1 MCGFLVEKPKWSKN
15 SVRTMSTRI
24 RHGDPYDED
33 LFWQVIERAETINK
47 HVTPIVNDVVAT
59 AGLTEL
65 EPGDDLL
72 DPEFNTG
79 VFVLS
84 SRAKTKTTTIE
95 KLKRQKTPIDRV
107 DDMSGIRIDAA
118 ITLTKQS
125 TLALELADALKNAG
139 ATRCRIKDHRGQP
152 QSGYRAVHVVA
163 EFPAGRV
170 EVQIRTAMQSLWANT
185 YEVLAD
191 KLGRCIRYGDWESLE
206 LPLHRKWVELLHE
219 LSDVIYEFEESVD
232 HFKHFGRES
241 IAQEEVEEREQ
252 HHSEIVRKIKDLLGR
267 MRPDV
272 PTY

>member
-1 MCGFLVEKPKWSKN
+1 MSK
-15 SVRTMSTRI
+15 RI
-24 RHGDPYDED
+24 RHEDPYDED

-47 HVTPIVNDVVAT
+47 HVTPIVSGVVAA

-72 DPEFNTG
+72 GPGFNTG

-95 KLKRQKTPIDRV
+95 KLKRQHTSIDRV

-125 TLALELADALKNAG
+125 TLAQELADALENAG
-139 ATRCRIKDHRGQP
+139 ATRHRIKDHRDQP

-170 EVQIRTAMQSLWANT
+170 EVQIRTAIQSLWANT

-191 KLGRCIRYGDWESLE
+191 KFGRRIRYGDWESLKS
-206 LPLHRKWVELLHE
+206 PVDRNRVELLHD
-219 LSDVIYEFEESVD
+219 LSDVIYAFERSVD
-232 HFKHFGRES
+232 HFKHFGRDS
-241 IAQEEVEEREQ
+241 IEQKEAEEIE
-252 HHSEIVRKIKDLLGR
+252 HGHAEIVRKIEELLGS

-272 PTY
+272 PTHQKRAAH